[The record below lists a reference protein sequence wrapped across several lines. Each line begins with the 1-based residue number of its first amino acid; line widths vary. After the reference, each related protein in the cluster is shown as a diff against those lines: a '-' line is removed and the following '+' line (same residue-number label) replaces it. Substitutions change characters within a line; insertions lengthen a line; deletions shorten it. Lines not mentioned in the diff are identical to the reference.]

1 MGFWNKLR
9 GLFGGR
15 ETESDRGDEASE
27 EDKPKT
33 ELVAHRDNG
42 AKAAIVFVHG
52 FGGSAKSTWGGF
64 PDFLASDPR
73 LNEWDIFNLGYNTG
87 LAPDILARIWT
98 ADPSITELSQFL
110 SAQTS
115 SSRMKD
121 YEALVVVAH
130 SMGGLV
136 AQRAVVDD
144 ATLRARLTHLFLFG
158 TPSGGLSKASM
169 GRFWKRQLRDMADD
183 GEFISR
189 LTQDRD
195 QLLTDP
201 GFCLFVV
208 AGDKDEFVPDDS
220 SLGPFPTAELG
231 GGCVDGVGVQK
242 RVVAGNHLEIV
253 KPQEEGTGRLPVD
266 IVIEGIVGGAAASGP
281 ASSARVAVAQ
291 GEFQKVIDSWGEHA
305 DELDQ
310 DALVD
315 LALAYEFRGDK
326 ARAMEILETRPELS
340 TDAMGVLAG
349 RYKRRWR
356 MDRRQADGDRALEL
370 YTQAYEI
377 ADGTGVHAQ
386 AYYLGVNVAFMHLVY
401 TKRQDEMT
409 AMAQAVLN
417 HTGQAPED
425 MWNLASQG
433 EALLYQGDTEAA
445 LAAYGSAIAKN
456 PDPRQLESMYSQAAA
471 IADHLDDSELSSAIE
486 EAFGRRTMAPTT
498 GN

>member
-1 MGFWNKLR
+1 MGIWNKLR
-9 GLFGGR
+9 GLIGGGK
-15 ETESDRGDEASE
+15 TERDGGVEAHGAGNS
-27 EDKPKT
+27 KT

-42 AKAAIVFVHG
+42 AAAAIVFVHG
-52 FGGSAKSTWGGF
+52 FGGSANSTWGGF
-64 PDFLASDPR
+64 PDFLAADAR
-73 LNEWDIFNLGYNTG
+73 LNEWDIYNLGYNTG
-87 LAPDILARIWT
+87 LAPDILARVWT

-115 SSRMKD
+115 SSRLKD
-121 YEALVVVAH
+121 YGALVIVAH

-136 AQRAVVDD
+136 AQRAILDD
-144 ATLRARLTHLFLFG
+144 RTLRGRLTHLFLFG

-183 GEFISR
+183 GEFIR
-189 LTQDRD
+189 LLKQDRD

-231 GGCVDGVGVQK
+231 GGCVDGNGVQK
-242 RVVAGNHLEIV
+242 RVVTGNHLEIV
-253 KPQEEGTGRLPVD
+253 KPSAQGTGYLPVD
-266 IVIEGIVGGAAASGP
+266 IVVEGIVGGAAAAGP
-281 ASSARVAVAQ
+281 ANSARVAVAQ
-291 GEFQKVIDSWGEHA
+291 GDFQKVIDKWGDHA

-326 ARAMEILETRPELS
+326 ARAMEILEIRPELS

-370 YTQAYEI
+370 YAQAYEI
-377 ADGTGVHAQ
+377 ADGAGVHPQ

-401 TKRQDEMT
+401 TKRDDEMT
-409 AMAQAVLN
+409 AMAQAVLG

-433 EALLYQGDTEAA
+433 EALLYRGDTEAA
-445 LAAYGSAIAKN
+445 LAAYRSAIAKK
-456 PDPRQLESMYSQAAA
+456 PDPRQLESMYSQAGA
-471 IADHLDDSELSSAIE
+471 IADHLGDDELSSAIE
-486 EAFGRRTMAPTT
+486 ELFGRRTMASTA
-498 GN
+498 GS